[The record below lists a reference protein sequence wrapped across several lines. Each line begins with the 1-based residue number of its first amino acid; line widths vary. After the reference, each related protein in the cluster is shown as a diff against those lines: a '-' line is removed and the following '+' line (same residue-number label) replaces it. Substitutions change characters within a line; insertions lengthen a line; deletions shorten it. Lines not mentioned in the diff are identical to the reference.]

1 MANRPIHV
9 VESGGDSTGLKEF
22 ADGADSGVQI
32 PSGTTAQR
40 DSSASAGEVRF
51 NTDNKKLEY
60 YNGARWVSN
69 SFVDVDD
76 AEYDGVMT
84 IMSNTHSTIPAAY
97 RGSIT
102 GIQRNNNG
110 RLLDG
115 DSEYK
120 RTINNFMP
128 FGTATKRTTHS
139 GLTEADARFGAAG
152 LNTLESEHNARHTPI
167 LELKTDMADGAMGS
181 NSNTYSNLGA
191 IAFTGKIGTYDYNG
205 YTANTYGWSNANK
218 DFNAAAI
225 TVRSKR
231 MHAGYYD
238 YYFAPPTDLDFFI
251 STGYSGPKN
260 VLSFGNRNGS
270 HTNFTNATFLLGRT
284 ANYAGNNRNELAT
297 FTFHPGNND
306 AAVGT
311 TKEGTSSQVFTLAT
325 TEHIRA
331 SVAPSV
337 NIGESFGARAKTAS
351 ITSNKTNY
359 WIYHHPTEIVLLDAN
374 ATHNANP
381 FGTFHFV
388 WAPRGHSHTSST
400 MLMFK
405 YRFIYLNGSTSTSNT
420 YGINISDIEAK
431 GEITSYS
438 GTSYLNANL
447 SAWSS
452 VPNASKKT
460 FDSSFP
466 SGGSITTGTL
476 SAYGFISWTV
486 EGTYIES
493 NNALSI
499 AFKDFDTTHA

>member
-22 ADGADSGVQI
+22 ADGADSGVQL
-32 PSGTTAQR
+32 PSGTIANR
-40 DSSASAGEVRF
+40 NSSASAGEVRF
-51 NTDNKKLEY
+51 NTDTKKLEY

-84 IMSNTHSTIPAAY
+84 IMSYTHSTIPAAY

-120 RTINNFMP
+120 RTLNNFIP
-128 FGTATKRTTHS
+128 FGVATQRPTHS

-167 LELKTDMADGAMGS
+167 LELKTDMTDGAMGS

-191 IAFTGKIGTYDYNG
+191 IAWTGKIGTYDYSG
-205 YTANTYGWSNANK
+205 YTANDYGWTNANK

-231 MHAGYYD
+231 MNAGYYD
-238 YYFAPPTDLDFFI
+238 YYFAPPADLDFFV
-251 STGYSGPKN
+251 STGYSGPVN

-270 HTNFTNATFLLGRT
+270 HTSSLNATLLLGRT
-284 ANYAGNNRNELAT
+284 GNYASTARNQLKT
-297 FTFHPGNND
+297 FTFPVD
-306 AAVGT
+306 SYDSSIFT
-311 TKEGTSSQVFTLAT
+311 TKESTSSHNFIVAT
-325 TEHIRA
+325 TEHIRQ
-331 SVAPSV
+331 SVAPSM
-337 NIGESFGARAKTAS
+337 NIGSSFGARAQTAS
-351 ITSNKTNY
+351 VTNNKTDY
-359 WIYHHPTEIVLLDAN
+359 WIYHHPTEIVMLDAN
-374 ATHNANP
+374 TTHNANP

-388 WAPRGHSHTSST
+388 WTPRGSSNTS
-400 MLMFK
+400 LFFK
-405 YRFIYLNGSTSTSNT
+405 YKMMYVNTGSNTDRT
-420 YGINISDIEAK
+420 YGINTSVISAK
-431 GEITSYS
+431 GAVTSYA
-438 GTSYLNANL
+438 GTSTLATNL
-447 SAWSS
+447 SGWSS
-452 VPNASKKT
+452 KNAASKIT

-476 SAYGFISWTV
+476 SAYGFISWDV
-486 EGTYIES
+486 LGYYIENGDS
-493 NNALSI
+493 MSI
-499 AFKDFDTTHA
+499 AFSNFDTTHA

>member
-40 DSSASAGEVRF
+40 DSSASAGETRF
-51 NTDNKKLEY
+51 NTENKKLEY
-60 YNGARWVSN
+60 YNGTRWVSN

-97 RGSIT
+97 RGST
-102 GIQRNNNG
+102 VGIQRSNNG
-110 RLLDG
+110 RFLDG

-120 RTINNFMP
+120 RTLNSFIP
-128 FGTATKRTTHS
+128 FGTATRRTTHS

-181 NSNTYSNLGA
+181 SGNTYSNLGA
-191 IAFTGKIGTYDYNG
+191 IAFTGKIGAYDYQG
-205 YTANTYGWSNANK
+205 YTADDYGWTNANK

-251 STGYSGPKN
+251 STGYSGPQN
-260 VLSFGNRNGS
+260 VLSFGNRLGS
-270 HTNFTNATFLLGRT
+270 HTSSANATFLLGRT
-284 ANYAGNNRNELAT
+284 GNYASTERKGLRT
-297 FTFHPGNND
+297 FTFPVDGNDNT
-306 AAVGT
+306 VYT
-311 TKEGTSSQVFTLAT
+311 TKESTSSNNFILAT
-325 TEHIRA
+325 TEHIRQ
-331 SVAPSV
+331 SVAPSM
-337 NIGESFGARAKTAS
+337 NIGESLGSSPKNATV
-351 ITSNKTNY
+351 TNNKTDY
-359 WIYHHPTEIVLLDAN
+359 WIYHHPTEIVRMEAN
-374 ATHNANP
+374 TTHNANP

-388 WAPRGHSHTSST
+388 WTPRTTANSSVV
-400 MLMFK
+400 FK
-405 YRFIYLNGSTSTSNT
+405 HKMMYMNGSSATDKT
-420 YGINISDIEAK
+420 YGINTSVISAK
-431 GEITSYS
+431 GAVTSYE
-438 GTSYLNANL
+438 GTSALVTNL

-452 VPNASKKT
+452 KGGANKIT

-466 SGGSITTGTL
+466 SGGSITTATL
-476 SAYGFISWTV
+476 SAYGFISWDV
-486 EGTYIES
+486 LGYYHES
-493 NNALSI
+493 GDSMSI
-499 AFKDFDTTHA
+499 AFSNFDTTHA

>member
-40 DSSASAGEVRF
+40 DSSASAGEIRF

-84 IMSNTHSTIPAAY
+84 IMSYTHSTTPAAY

-128 FGTATKRTTHS
+128 FGTVKSGRSTHS

-167 LELKTDMADGAMGS
+167 LELKTDMTDGAMGS
-181 NSNTYSNLGA
+181 SLNTYSNLGA
-191 IAFTGKIGTYDYNG
+191 IAFTGKIGTYDYSG
-205 YTANTYGWSNANK
+205 YTANTYGWTNANK

-231 MHAGYYD
+231 MNAGYYD

-284 ANYAGNNRNELAT
+284 GNYASTSRNEIKL
-297 FTFHPGNND
+297 FTFPVGND
-306 AAVGT
+306 DSSVFT
-311 TKEGTSSQVFTLAT
+311 TKQSTSSNNFIIAT
-325 TEHIRA
+325 TEHIRQ
-331 SVAPSV
+331 SVAPSM
-337 NIGESFGARAKTAS
+337 NIGASFGSSPQGAS
-351 ITSNKTNY
+351 VTNNKTDY
-359 WIYHHPTEIVLLDAN
+359 WIYHHPTEIVKLEAN

-381 FGTFHFV
+381 FGTFHFA
-388 WAPRGHSHTSST
+388 WTPRGTGNSSIV
-400 MLMFK
+400 FK
-405 YRFIYLNGSTSTSNT
+405 YKMMYMNGSSATDRT
-420 YGINISDIEAK
+420 YGINTSVISAK
-431 GEITSYS
+431 GHVQSYA
-438 GTSYLNANL
+438 GTDTLATNL
-447 SAWSS
+447 SGWSS
-452 VPNASKKT
+452 KNAANKIT

-466 SGGSITTGTL
+466 SGGSITTATL
-476 SAYGFISWTV
+476 SAYGFISWDV
-486 EGTYIES
+486 LGYYHES
-493 NNALSI
+493 GDSMSI
-499 AFKDFDTTHA
+499 AFSNFDTTHA